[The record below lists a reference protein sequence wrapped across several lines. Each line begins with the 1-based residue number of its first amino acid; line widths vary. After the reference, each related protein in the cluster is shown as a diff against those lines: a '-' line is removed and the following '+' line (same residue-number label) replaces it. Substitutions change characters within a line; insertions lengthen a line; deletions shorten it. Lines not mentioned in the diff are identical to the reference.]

1 MGEVLKET
9 QFLMKKYNINA
20 LKSLGQNFLVD
31 DDAINNIVESS
42 EISKNDLVIEIG
54 PGLGTLTKELLDR
67 AYKVICIELDDRM
80 IKILNE
86 RFYLYNNLQIINED
100 VLKIDLN
107 NLIEGEKAKAK
118 ASENVK
124 IENVKI
130 VANLPY
136 YITTP
141 IIMKLLEDRLDIDT
155 ITVMIQKEVADRII
169 AVPGSKLSGAITYS
183 VNYYAESEA
192 VRFVSRDSFVPA
204 PNVDSEVIKLKIRN
218 KPNVE
223 VENEKLFFD
232 IIKYSFMQRRKTLVN
247 ALVNGKIMENKEIA
261 KKCLEDLNIADNIR
275 GEVLKIEDFAKIAN
289 YINNK
294 K

>member
-204 PNVDSEVIKLKIRN
+204 PNVDSEVIKLKI
-218 KPNVE
+218 
-223 VENEKLFFD
+223 
-232 IIKYSFMQRRKTLVN
+232 SF
-247 ALVNGKIMENKEIA
+247 
-261 KKCLEDLNIADNIR
+261 
-275 GEVLKIEDFAKIAN
+275 
-289 YINNK
+289 
-294 K
+294 